1 MRPIIELI
9 AMPED
14 TSFAP
19 LGVLGYCLT
28 RTDFLQPVLAP
39 VQLPL
44 KAVHHTPADKL
55 LDVLVSILA
64 GCRAITQ
71 VNTRLRPD
79 LALARAWGRARF
91 AEQSTLARTLD
102 HFTDAQLTQLR
113 QGSEMLFRRESQT
126 FQHRFTDDWL
136 WLDIDLTPLPV
147 SKHAEGSTKGKISA
161 KKTVTG
167 GNSRG
172 CMPHNIMKRS
182 SHSCTPATKRVVRPT
197 CRSWRRS
204 TRFWPS
210 ARRRKREPSCARTA
224 ALGVIAT
231 WRRPC
236 LTTGRS

>member
-1 MRPIIELI
+1 MRPVIHLI

-14 TSFAP
+14 TNFAP

-28 RTDFLQPVLAP
+28 RTDFLQPVLAN

-44 KAVHHTPADKL
+44 KAVQHTVADKL

-79 LALARAWGRARF
+79 LALARAWGRTRF
-91 AEQSTLARTLD
+91 ADQSTLARTLD

-113 QGSEMLFRRESQT
+113 QGSEALFRRESRT
-126 FQHRFTDDWL
+126 FRHSFADDWL
-136 WLDIDLTPLPV
+136 WLDIDLTPLPS

-161 KKTVTG
+161 KKTATAARW
-167 GNSRG
+167 RG
-172 CMPHNIMKRS
+172 CMPHSITKRS
-182 SHSCTPATKRVVRPT
+182 SHGYTPVSKRVARPISP
-197 CRSWRRS
+197 SWRRS
-204 TRFWPS
+204 TPFWPS
-210 ARRRKREPSCARTA
+210 VQRRKRARSCARTR

-231 WRRPC
+231 
-236 LTTGRS
+236 